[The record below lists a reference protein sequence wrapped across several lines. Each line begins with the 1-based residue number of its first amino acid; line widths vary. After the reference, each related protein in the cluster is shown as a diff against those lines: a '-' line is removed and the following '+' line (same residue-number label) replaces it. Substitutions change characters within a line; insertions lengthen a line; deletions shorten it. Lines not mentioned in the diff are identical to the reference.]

1 MRLRCRWIFP
11 AMEENLKINQ
21 YMFDSTQRLAIYMEG
36 ALDNDSGKMGFGLM
50 RFSKH
55 PIVCVIDSNYAGK
68 TVEEAVGL
76 PYSIPVVA
84 SVDDAIALKS
94 QILVLGIAPS
104 GGRFPAEWDTPI
116 SHALKNGLSLINGLH
131 DDLNAR
137 FGHLLTHNRIWDVRK
152 PAYSYPIAKAKAAE
166 LTNKRILMI
175 GTDMAAGKMT
185 AGLELYAALQEKGVN
200 VGFVPTGQIGITL
213 MGNGIPLDA
222 IKVDQ
227 AAGAVEQA
235 VLEQSDKDIV
245 IIEGQGSLAHPG
257 STATLPLIRGGQPT
271 HMILCHKAAHTH
283 LRYPVS
289 HVEIPPLDEFIQ
301 LNENVARVCGSLQAA
316 KTIAVALNTVGLDRE
331 KAIAT
336 IKDIEELTA
345 LPTTD
350 VVLMGPDKL
359 VTAVLQN

>member
-1 MRLRCRWIFP
+1 
-11 AMEENLKINQ
+11 
-21 YMFDSTQRLAIYMEG
+21 MEG

-55 PIVCVIDSNYAGK
+55 PIVGVIDANYADK

-84 SVDDAIALKS
+84 SIDEAIAL
-94 QILVLGIAPS
+94 QAEILVLGIAPS
-104 GGRFPAEWDTPI
+104 GGRFPAEWDAPI
-116 SHALKNGLSLINGLH
+116 SHALENGLSLINGLH

-137 FGHLLTHNRIWDVRK
+137 FGHLLTNNSIWDVRK
-152 PAYSYPIAKAKAAE
+152 PAHSYPIATAKAAQ
-166 LTNKRILMI
+166 LKNKRILMI

-185 AGLELYAALQEKGVN
+185 AGLELYAALKEKGVK

-235 VLEQSDKDIV
+235 VLEQSDKEV
-245 IIEGQGSLAHPG
+245 VVIEGQGSLAHPG
-257 STATLPLIRGGQPT
+257 STATLPLIRGSQPT
-271 HMILCHKAAHTH
+271 HFILCHKAAHTH
-283 LRYPVS
+283 LRHPVS
-289 HVEIPPLDEFIQ
+289 HVPMPPLDEFIQ
-301 LNENVARVCGSLQAA
+301 LNEAVARVCGSLQTAR
-316 KTIAVALNTVGLDRE
+316 TIGIALNTVGLGPETAKSKVKEIE
-331 KAIAT
+331 KWT
-336 IKDIEELTA
+336 H

-350 VVLMGPDKL
+350 VVLLGTEKL
-359 VTAVLQN
+359 VDAVLRG

>member
-1 MRLRCRWIFP
+1 MF
-11 AMEENLKINQ
+11 NTNQ
-21 YMFDSTQRLAIYMEG
+21 QLAIYMEG

-55 PIVCVIDSNYAGK
+55 PIVCVIDSNYAQK
-68 TVEEAVGL
+68 TVREAVGL

-84 SVDDAIALKS
+84 SVDEAISLEAE
-94 QILVLGIAPS
+94 ILVLGIAPS
-104 GGRFPAEWDTPI
+104 GGRFPAEWDAPI
-116 SHALKNGLSLINGLH
+116 SHALENGLSLINGLH

-137 FGHLLTHNRIWDVRK
+137 FGHLLTSNTIWDVRK
-152 PAYSYPIAKAKAAE
+152 PAHSYPIATAKAAQ
-166 LTNKRILMI
+166 LKNKRILMV

-185 AGLELYAALQEKGVN
+185 AGLELYAALKEKGIK

-235 VLEQSDKDIV
+235 VLEQSDKDVV

-257 STATLPLIRGGQPT
+257 STATLPLMRGAQPT
-271 HMILCHKAAHTH
+271 HLILCHKAAHTH

-289 HVEIPPLDEFIQ
+289 HVPIPPLDEFVQ
-301 LNENVARVCGSLQAA
+301 LNEAVAKVCGSLNEA
-316 KTIAVALNTVGLDRE
+316 KTIGIALNTVGLDIEAALDR
-331 KAIAT
+331 
-336 IKDIEELTA
+336 IKEVEALTE

-350 VVLMGPDKL
+350 VVLLGAKKL
-359 VTAVLQN
+359 TEAVLNT

>member
-1 MRLRCRWIFP
+1 
-11 AMEENLKINQ
+11 
-21 YMFDSTQRLAIYMEG
+21 MFKTHQKLAIYMEG

-55 PIVCVIDSNYAGK
+55 PIVCVIDSKFAGK
-68 TVEEAVGL
+68 TVADAVGL
-76 PYSIPVVA
+76 PYAIPIVA
-84 SVDDAIALKS
+84 AVDDAIQQQAE
-94 QILVLGIAPS
+94 ILVLGIAPS
-104 GGRFPAEWDTPI
+104 GGRFPTEWDAPI
-116 SHALKNGLSLINGLH
+116 SQALENGLSLINGLH

-137 FGHLLTHNRIWDVRK
+137 FGHLLTTNSIWDVRK
-152 PAYSYPIAKAKAAE
+152 PAPSYPIATAKAAK
-166 LTNKRILMI
+166 LNNKRILMI

-185 AGLELYAALQEKGVN
+185 AGLELYAALQNKGVK

-235 VLEQSDKDIV
+235 VLEQQDKDIV

-257 STATLPLIRGGQPT
+257 STATLPLIRGSQPT
-271 HMILCHKAAHTH
+271 HFILCHKAAHSH

-289 HVEIPPLDEFIQ
+289 HIPIPPLDEFIQ
-301 LNENVARVCGSLQAA
+301 LNEAVARVCGSQTKA
-316 KTIAVALNTVGLDRE
+316 KTIGIALNTIGLTEQEARNKIQEVED
-331 KAIAT
+331 
-336 IKDIEELTA
+336 LTG

-350 VVLMGPDKL
+350 VVLLGPQRMVEAL
-359 VTAVLQN
+359 ENC

>member
-1 MRLRCRWIFP
+1 
-11 AMEENLKINQ
+11 
-21 YMFDSTQRLAIYMEG
+21 MEG

-55 PIVCVIDSNYAGK
+55 PIVCVIDSHYTGK
-68 TVEEAVGL
+68 SVQEAVGL

-84 SVDDAIALKS
+84 NVDAAIAL
-94 QILVLGIAPS
+94 QAEIMVLGIAPS
-104 GGRFPAEWDTPI
+104 GGRFPEAWDTPI
-116 SHALKNGLSLINGLH
+116 SHALRNGLSLINGLH

-137 FGHLLTHNRIWDVRK
+137 FGHLLKRNTIWDVRK
-152 PAYSYPIAKAKAAE
+152 PGHSYPIATGKAAK
-166 LTNKRILMI
+166 LQNKRVLMI

-185 AGLELYAALQEKGVN
+185 AGLELYAALLNNGIN
-200 VGFVPTGQIGITL
+200 TGFVPTGQIGITL

-235 VLEQSDKDIV
+235 VVEQADKAVV

-257 STATLPLIRGGQPT
+257 STATLPLIRGSQAT
-271 HMILCHKAAHTH
+271 HFILCHKAAHTH

-289 HVEIPPLDEFIQ
+289 HVPIPPLDEFIA
-301 LNENVARVCGSLQAA
+301 LNEAVAKVCGSQAGA
-316 KTIAVALNTVGLDRE
+316 KTIGIALNTVGLDGSTAQKKIKEVE
-331 KAIAT
+331 K
-336 IKDIEELTA
+336 LTG

-350 VVLMGPDKL
+350 VVRFGVEKL
-359 VTAVLQN
+359 SHAVVRGQN

>member
-1 MRLRCRWIFP
+1 
-11 AMEENLKINQ
+11 
-21 YMFDSTQRLAIYMEG
+21 MFDTHQKVAIYMEG

-55 PIVCVIDSNYAGK
+55 PLVCVIDSKYAGQ
-68 TVEEAVGL
+68 TVQDAVGL
-76 PYSIPVVA
+76 PYPIPVVA
-84 SVDDAIALKS
+84 TVDEAIGKKAE
-94 QILVLGIAPS
+94 ILVLGIAPS
-104 GGRFPAEWDTPI
+104 GGRFPAEWDAPI
-116 SHALKNGLSLINGLH
+116 SQALKNGLSLINGLH

-137 FGHLLTHNRIWDVRK
+137 FGDLLNANTIWDVRK
-152 PAYSYPIAKAKAAE
+152 PATSYPIATAKAAK
-166 LTNKRILMI
+166 LKNKRILMI

-185 AGLELYAALQEKGVN
+185 AGLELYAALQKKGVN

-235 VLEQSDKDIV
+235 VLDQQDKDIV

-257 STATLPLIRGGQPT
+257 STATLPLIRGSQPT
-271 HMILCHKAAHTH
+271 HFILCHKAAHSH

-289 HVEIPPLDEFIQ
+289 HIPIPPLDEFIQ
-301 LNENVARVCGSLQAA
+301 LNEAVAKVCGSQTEA
-316 KTIAVALNTVGLDRE
+316 KTLGIALNTMGLNE
-331 KAIAT
+331 QEAMNKIHAT
-336 IKDIEELTA
+336 ESLTG

-350 VVLMGPDKL
+350 VVLLGPERL
-359 VTAVLQN
+359 LNALGY

>member
-1 MRLRCRWIFP
+1 
-11 AMEENLKINQ
+11 
-21 YMFDSTQRLAIYMEG
+21 MEG

-68 TVEEAVGL
+68 NVEEAVGL

-84 SVDDAIALKS
+84 TVDEAIALQSK
-94 QILVLGIAPS
+94 ILVLGIAPS
-104 GGRFPAEWDTPI
+104 GGRFPAEWDAPI
-116 SHALKNGLSLINGLH
+116 SHALENGLSLINGLH

-137 FGHLLTHNRIWDVRK
+137 FGHLLTNNSIWDVRK
-152 PAYSYPIAKAKAAE
+152 PAHSYPIATAKAAT
-166 LTNKRILMI
+166 LTNKRILMV

-185 AGLELYAALQEKGVN
+185 AGLELYAALKKKGVK

-235 VLEQSDKDIV
+235 VLEQSNKDIV

-257 STATLPLIRGGQPT
+257 STATLPLMRGSQPT
-271 HMILCHKAAHTH
+271 HLILCHKAAHTH

-289 HVEIPPLDEFIQ
+289 HVRIPPLDEFIQ
-301 LNENVARVCGSLQAA
+301 LNEAVAKVCGSLNEA
-316 KTIAVALNTVGLDRE
+316 KCIGVALNTVGLDKE
-331 KAIAT
+331 VALNK
-336 IKDIEELTA
+336 IKEVENLTG

-350 VVLMGPDKL
+350 VVLLGAGQL
-359 VTAVLQN
+359 AEAVLNL

>member
-1 MRLRCRWIFP
+1 
-11 AMEENLKINQ
+11 
-21 YMFDSTQRLAIYMEG
+21 MFDSQKPLAIYMEG

-68 TVEEAVGL
+68 TVKEALKL
-76 PYSIPVVA
+76 PYSVPVVD
-84 SVDDAIALKS
+84 SVDKAIALNS

-104 GGRFPAEWDTPI
+104 GGRFPLEWDHPV

-131 DDLNAR
+131 DDLNSR
-137 FGHLLTHNRIWDVRK
+137 FGHLLTTNSIWDVRK
-152 PAYSYPIAKAKAAE
+152 PSPSYPIATAKAAQ
-166 LTNKRILMI
+166 LKNKRILMV

-185 AGLELYAALQEKGVN
+185 AGLELYAALKERGAN
-200 VGFVPTGQIGITL
+200 IGFVPTGQIGITI

-257 STATLPLIRGGQPT
+257 STATLPLMRGSQPT
-271 HMILCHKAAHTH
+271 HLILCHKAAHSH

-289 HVEIPPLDEFIQ
+289 HVAIPPLVDFIK
-301 LNENVARVCGSLQAA
+301 LNETVAHVCGSLNEA
-316 KTIAVALNTVGLDRE
+316 KTIGNALNTIGLE
-331 KAIAT
+331 KETALEK
-336 IKDIEELTA
+336 IKELEQLTG

-350 VVLMGPDKL
+350 VVLLGAEKL
-359 VTAVLQN
+359 VEAVLNH

>member
-1 MRLRCRWIFP
+1 MF
-11 AMEENLKINQ
+11 NSNQ
-21 YMFDSTQRLAIYMEG
+21 RICIYMEG

-68 TVEEAVGL
+68 TVREAVEL
-76 PYSIPVVA
+76 SYTITVVA
-84 SVDDAIALKS
+84 TVDEAIALKTE
-94 QILVLGIAPS
+94 IMVLGIAPS
-104 GGRFPAEWDTPI
+104 GGQFPDAWEAPV

-137 FGHLLTHNRIWDVRK
+137 FGRLLKDNKIWDVRK
-152 PAYSYPIAKAKAAE
+152 PKPHYPIATAKAAQ

-185 AGLELYAALQEKGVN
+185 AGLELYAALKKRN
-200 VGFVPTGQIGITL
+200 SKVGFVPTGQIGITL

-227 AAGAVEQA
+227 AAGAVEEA
-235 VLEQSDKDIV
+235 VLEQADKDII

-257 STATLPLIRGGQPT
+257 STATLPLMRGAQPT
-271 HMILCHKAAHTH
+271 HFILCHKAAHSH

-289 HVEIPPLDEFIQ
+289 HIPIPPLDEFIK
-301 LNENVARVCGSLQAA
+301 LNEAVARVCGSQTSA
-316 KTIAVALNTVGLDRE
+316 KTIAVALNTVGLGDHEAKDKIQQIE
-331 KAIAT
+331 K
-336 IKDIEELTA
+336 LTG
-345 LPTTD
+345 LPTID
-350 VVLMGPDKL
+350 AVRFGVAKL
-359 VTAVLQN
+359 VNAVTRG

>member
-1 MRLRCRWIFP
+1 MF
-11 AMEENLKINQ
+11 NTDQKIAL
-21 YMFDSTQRLAIYMEG
+21 FMEG
-36 ALDNDSGKMGFGLM
+36 ALDNDSGKMGYGLM

-68 TVEEAVGL
+68 TVAEAVAL
-76 PYSIPVVA
+76 PYAIPVVG
-84 SVDDAIALKS
+84 SVAEALRYEAE
-94 QILVLGIAPS
+94 ILVLGIAPS
-104 GGRFPAEWDTPI
+104 GGRFPDAWDAPI
-116 SHALKNGLSLINGLH
+116 TEALKSGMSLINGLH

-137 FGHLLTHNRIWDVRK
+137 YGKFLGANRIWDVRK
-152 PAYSYPIAKAKAAE
+152 PQPSYPIATAKAAA
-166 LTNKRILMI
+166 LPNQRILMI

-185 AGLELYAALQEKGVN
+185 AGLELYAALQAEGRS

-235 VLEQSDKDIV
+235 VLEQADKDIV

-257 STATLPLIRGGQPT
+257 STATLPLIRGAQPT
-271 HMILCHKAAHTH
+271 HFILCHKAAHSH

-289 HVEIPPLDEFIQ
+289 HVPIPPLDAFIA
-301 LNENVARVCGSLQAA
+301 LNEAVAAVNGSLQPA
-316 KTIAVALNTVGLDRE
+316 KTLGIALNTVGLSEEEAQE
-331 KAIAT
+331 KVDAT
-336 IKDIEELTA
+336 EARTG

-350 VVLMGPDKL
+350 VVRFGVAPLL
-359 VTAVLQN
+359 TAIQRTPKKS